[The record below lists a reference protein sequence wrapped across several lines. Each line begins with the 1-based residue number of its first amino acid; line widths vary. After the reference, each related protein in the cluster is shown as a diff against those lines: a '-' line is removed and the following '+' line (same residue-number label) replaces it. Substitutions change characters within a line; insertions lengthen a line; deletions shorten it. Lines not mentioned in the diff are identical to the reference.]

1 LSLSAFGIRKPVPI
15 NLLMIATI
23 IAGIWSA
30 QSLRREFFPETH
42 PESAQV
48 TLRYPG
54 AIPAEIEEG
63 LVVKVESKLS
73 DLDEV
78 DELTSTVAEGG
89 GGIVVKFRE
98 GIGDIEKAVD
108 EIERAIDSLTDL
120 PDEAETINV
129 QELDVKIPVIRLTLF
144 GPAEERVLKRTIRAI
159 RDELQTLNGMGN
171 ISISGVRDYE
181 IRVDV
186 RPSALVEYGLS
197 LPQIRDSISTWM
209 TEVPGGTVRSRDGN
223 VSVRTKGVLERSQA
237 IGQIILKSTPA
248 GQVLRVTDI
257 AYVSDSF
264 VDQDLTLHYQS
275 QPAATLTIHKVTG
288 QDIVNIAGMVRAYAD
303 GRSGRPYE
311 RTFKDVFFQTKRAK
325 AYELGAKSPNLLPT
339 GLQLQTHS
347 DFARFVEGRLHLL
360 VKNATYG
367 AILVFA
373 TLLIFLNWRV
383 AKWVAVG
390 LFIALCGTLMLML
403 ITDVTLNLLTMFGL
417 IVVLGLLVDDAIVI
431 SENIQTHYESGEPPL
446 TAAVRGAEQVTW
458 PVVATV
464 LTSIVAFL
472 PLRFIRGHIGD
483 LLGALP
489 MVVTCALL
497 MSLIESLLIL
507 PSHMG
512 HSLANKAERRTGY
525 LRSLMGRFEHARD
538 NLLFNRIVP
547 TYGKLLSLMLHHR
560 YISISAAVAVL
571 MISIGLMVGG
581 RVPYTFLTASDSE
594 TFIVDLRMPIGTPID
609 KTRRLA
615 AMIEN
620 AAHTQPETKNVAT
633 IVGQRENIDT
643 GANEALRSHIAQ
655 IFVELKPVE
664 HRERESSQ
672 VISSV
677 RQQLTGKIHD
687 AERVLFTELSGGPTQ
702 SDITLQ
708 VRGVE
713 EDQMVALV
721 RRIKHE
727 LSLFRDIHD
736 IYDDHS
742 LGQQELSI
750 TLKPG
755 AAALGL
761 STTDVA
767 QQVRGALHGLSAHV
781 FTSEGEDIDVR
792 VRLAE
797 SSRRNLYEIENLW
810 ITAPN
815 NTSAGLKAPEA
826 SGQPVGLKGILLNQ
840 IATIQNGLTY
850 STIKRINRQRAITVT
865 ADCEPGVSPEAIVA
879 KLPLD
884 ELRREYPNIEI
895 NLGGRQQQQM
905 DAFKSL
911 PYGFS
916 AALVMIYIILAWL
929 FSSYTQPLAVM
940 LVIPFGLI
948 GVFWGHFFLGYDLTF
963 LSLIGFVALS
973 GIVVND
979 SLILV
984 NYYNTRRAKGHDI
997 KASLLQAGCRRFRPI
1012 LLTTITTVLGLTP
1025 LMLEQSFQ
1033 AKFLIPMAISI
1044 SFGLIGATGL
1054 ILLVLPCVIL
1064 IMNDLK
1070 YLAHGMWFG
1079 EFQSPISS
1087 PSTPTPS

>member
-1 LSLSAFGIRKPVPI
+1 MSLSAFGIRKPVPI
-15 NLLMIATI
+15 NLLVIAAI

-54 AIPAEIEEG
+54 AIPTEIEES

-78 DELTSTVAEGG
+78 DELISTVAEGG

-98 GIGDIEKAVD
+98 GIGDIEEAVD

-120 PDEAETINV
+120 PDEAETIDV

-144 GPAEERVLKRTIRAI
+144 GPAEEQVLKRTSRAI
-159 RDELQTLNGMGN
+159 RDELQTLNGMGD
-171 ISISGVRDYE
+171 ISIFGVRDYE

-186 RPSALVEYGLS
+186 RPSALVEHGLS
-197 LPQIRDSISTWM
+197 LLQIRNSISTWM
-209 TEVPGGTVRSRDGN
+209 TELPGGTVRSRDGN

-248 GQVLRVTDI
+248 GQVLRVSDI
-257 AYVSDSF
+257 ANVSDSF
-264 VDQDLTLHYQS
+264 VDQDLTLHYQG
-275 QPAATLTIHKVTG
+275 QPATTLTIHKVTG

-325 AYELGAKSPNLLPT
+325 AYELGAQSPNPLPDD
-339 GLQLQTHS
+339 LQLQTNS

-512 HSLANKAERRTGY
+512 HSLGNRVKRRNGR
-525 LRSLMGRFEHARD
+525 LRSLMNRFERARD
-538 NLLFNRIVP
+538 NLLFNHIVP
-547 TYGKLLSLMLHHR
+547 SYGKLLSLMLHHR
-560 YISISAAVAVL
+560 YISISTAVAVL

-609 KTRRLA
+609 KTRQLA

-633 IVGQRENIDT
+633 IVGQRANIDT

-677 RQQLTGKIHD
+677 RQQLTGNLDD

-767 QQVRGALHGLSAHV
+767 QQVRGALHGLNAHV

-815 NTSAGLKAPEA
+815 DTSMGLKA
-826 SGQPVGLKGILLNQ
+826 SGQPVGLKSIPLNQ

-865 ADCEPGVSPEAIVA
+865 ADCEPGVSPEAIVT

-911 PYGFS
+911 PYGFA

-997 KASLLQAGCRRFRPI
+997 RASLLQAGCRRFRPI

-1044 SFGLIGATGL
+1044 SFGLVGATGL

-1064 IMNDLK
+1064 IMDDLK
-1070 YLAHGMWFG
+1070 HVAHGMWFG
-1079 EFQSPISS
+1079 DFQSSISS
-1087 PSTPTPS
+1087 PSTPKTS